1 METVANHTPLRK
13 YLGLKKLLAEV
24 IFPFLMSGT
33 CLAKFTGCYT
43 KGKNKTSDFEA
54 LFRYINY
61 MK

>member
-13 YLGLKKLLAEV
+13 Y
-24 IFPFLMSGT
+24 FLMSGA